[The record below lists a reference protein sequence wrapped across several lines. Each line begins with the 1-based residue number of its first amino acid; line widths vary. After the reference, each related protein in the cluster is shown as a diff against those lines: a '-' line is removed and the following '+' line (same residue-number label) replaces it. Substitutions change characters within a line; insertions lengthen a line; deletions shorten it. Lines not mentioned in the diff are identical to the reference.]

1 MAHAILSSV
10 APPGLRSS
18 GRVGPCRRPGAPPRA
33 SSEDDAPDAAPAE
46 PARAD
51 PVDNVPSKQQG
62 LGKGVNLFDPAATA
76 SRFITRRFGFTGGLV
91 FVGLLAS
98 VEGREIVGALLERDS
113 DGSGET
119 VATPSGLTYVDARV
133 GGGVAAKKGD
143 FVGVHLLIEDL
154 VTGAVYLDTK
164 ANKKPVAFIFQKK
177 PLLTPVCEGL
187 EEAVAYAARRRARRD
202 GARAPRLRRR
212 RRGARQRRGRAPE
225 QGPQDAHLHRGHLAL
240 VLVKRERAVERAGS
254 CVVLCS

>member
-1 MAHAILSSV
+1 M
-10 APPGLRSS
+10 
-18 GRVGPCRRPGAPPRA
+18 
-33 SSEDDAPDAAPAE
+33 
-46 PARAD
+46 
-51 PVDNVPSKQQG
+51 
-62 LGKGVNLFDPAATA
+62 
-76 SRFITRRFGFTGGLV
+76 
-91 FVGLLAS
+91 
-98 VEGREIVGALLERDS
+98 GALLERDS
-113 DGSGET
+113 EGSGET

-187 EEAVAYAARRRARRD
+187 EEAVASMRRGGVRGAD

>member
-18 GRVGPCRRPGAPPRA
+18 GSVGPCRRPRRARGTAPRA

-119 VATPSGLTYVDARV
+119 VTTPSGLTYVDARV

-187 EEAVAYAARRRARRD
+187 EEAVASM
-202 GARAPRLRRR
+202 
-212 RRGARQRRGRAPE
+212 RRGGVRDATVPAPPRRGQAASPT
-225 QGPQDAHLHRGHLAL
+225 
-240 VLVKRERAVERAGS
+240 AVVPPNRDLKMRISIEDIS
-254 CVVLCS
+254 PSYL